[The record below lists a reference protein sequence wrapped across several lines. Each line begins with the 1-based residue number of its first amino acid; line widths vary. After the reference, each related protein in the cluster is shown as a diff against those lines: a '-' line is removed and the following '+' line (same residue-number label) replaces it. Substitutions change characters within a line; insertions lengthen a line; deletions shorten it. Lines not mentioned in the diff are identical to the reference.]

1 VASSVTLAQLRL
13 DARLYADQ
21 RPGSASSFITEPEL
35 TRLVNR
41 KARELYDMLVE
52 ARGSDYY
59 ATEGAI
65 AIVAGTTRYSLPA
78 DFYQLSSVTLE
89 WTTQDFELIFPVGS
103 TRERN
108 RFEGV
113 NGRWPAWSRF
123 SQKGYKLRASQIEF
137 LPEPR
142 GDVTCRLQYVPV
154 YTDMTADGDTFDG
167 INGWEKMVA
176 LGVAIEMRI
185 IEKRSA
191 SDLADLYREQLA
203 RIETMKSERDAEAPK
218 EIVDERR
225 MRNHQRWMG
234 NPWDNG
240 FSPGFGPS

>member
-1 VASSVTLAQLRL
+1 MASSVTLAQLRL

-21 RPGSASSFITEPEL
+21 RPGSASSFITETEL

-59 ATEGAI
+59 ATEGTI
-65 AIVAGTTRYSLPA
+65 AIVSGTTRYSLPA

-89 WTTQDFELIFPVGS
+89 WSTQDFELVFPVGS

-108 RFEGV
+108 KFEGV
-113 NGRWPAWSRF
+113 NGRWPAWARF
-123 SQKGYKLRASQIEF
+123 SPKGYKLRSSQIEI

-203 RIETMKSERDAEAPK
+203 RIETMKSERDQEAPK

-225 MRNHQRWMG
+225 LRGRG
-234 NPWDNG
+234 NWLASRFDNTYD
-240 FSPGFGPS
+240 PTFG